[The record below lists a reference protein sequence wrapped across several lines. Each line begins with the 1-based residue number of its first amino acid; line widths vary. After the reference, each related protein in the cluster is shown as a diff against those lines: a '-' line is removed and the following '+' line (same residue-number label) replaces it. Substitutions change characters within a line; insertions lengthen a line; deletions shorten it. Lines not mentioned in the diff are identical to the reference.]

1 MDRHTKEQR
10 HKNMQAV
17 KGKNTKLE
25 NKVMTYLWQHG
36 YRFRKNVK
44 DLEGKPDVAI
54 KKYKLAIFIDS
65 CFWHKCPIHYKSPS
79 TNFEFWD
86 NKISGNQKRD
96 ALVTEYYKSN
106 NWNILRIWEHELK
119 NDFEKTMRKVIIF
132 IENVKTT

>member
-25 NKVMTYLWQHG
+25 NQVMTYLWQLG

-44 DLEGKPDVAI
+44 DLEGKPDIAI
-54 KKYKLAIFIDS
+54 KKYKLVIFIDS

-119 NDFEKTMRKVIIF
+119 NDFEKTMQKVINF
-132 IENVKTT
+132 IEMSKGS